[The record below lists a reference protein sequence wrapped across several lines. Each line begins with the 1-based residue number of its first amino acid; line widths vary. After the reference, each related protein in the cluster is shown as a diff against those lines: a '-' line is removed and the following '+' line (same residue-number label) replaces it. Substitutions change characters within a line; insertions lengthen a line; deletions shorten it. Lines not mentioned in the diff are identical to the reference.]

1 MKIFDF
7 LNEKAISAD
16 LKSNDKKGVIQ
27 ELVDLLVKAGELKP
41 KMNDAV
47 VKILINREALGSTG
61 IGQGVAIPHG
71 KCEYAKELV
80 GAFGVSKKGINF
92 DSLDGEPAYIFFLL
106 LAPIESS
113 GPHLK
118 ALARISK
125 LLKDK
130 YFRDSL
136 KNSENEKT
144 LLKIIKEEDQRRS

>member
-1 MKIFDF
+1 MRMLDF
-7 LNEKAISAD
+7 LNEKAVSAD
-16 LKSNDKKGVIQ
+16 LKSQDKNSVIK
-27 ELVDLLVKAGELKP
+27 ELTDILVKSDQLKP
-41 KMNDAV
+41 RDKDAV
-47 VKILINREALGSTG
+47 VKVLLNREALGSTG

-71 KCEYAKELV
+71 KCEHVSKLIS
-80 GAFGVSKKGINF
+80 AFGISKSGIKF
-92 DSLDGEPAYIFFLL
+92 DSLDGEPVYIFFLL

-136 KNSENEKT
+136 KGADSEKS
-144 LLKIIKEEDQRRS
+144 LIKIIKDEDTRRA

>member
-1 MKIFDF
+1 MKILDF

-16 LKSNDKKGVIQ
+16 LKAEDKKGVIK
-27 ELVDLLVKAGELKP
+27 ELTGLLVKAGTLKP
-41 KMNDAV
+41 RMEDEI
-47 VKILINREALGSTG
+47 VKVLLNREALGSTG

-71 KCEYAKELV
+71 KCEYIKELI

-92 DSLDGEPAYIFFLL
+92 DSLDGEPSYIFFLL
-106 LAPIESS
+106 LAPVESS

-136 KNSENEKT
+136 KNAENEKA
-144 LLKIIKEEDQRRS
+144 LLKVIKEEDQRRS

>member
-7 LNEKAISAD
+7 LNEKAVSAD
-16 LKSNDKKGVIQ
+16 LKSETKKGIMQ
-27 ELVDLLVKAGELKP
+27 ELTDLLVKAGELKP
-41 KMNDAV
+41 KMRDAS
-47 VKILINREALGSTG
+47 VKILLNREALGSTG

-71 KCEYAKELV
+71 KCEHVKELV

-92 DSLDGEPAYIFFLL
+92 DSLDGEPAYLFFLL
-106 LAPIESS
+106 MAPIESS

-136 KNSENEKT
+136 KNAENEKT
-144 LLKIIKEEDQRRS
+144 LLKIMKEEDQRRS

>member
-1 MKIFDF
+1 MKILDF
-7 LNEKAISAD
+7 LNEKAIAAN
-16 LKSNDKKGVIQ
+16 LKSQDKKGVIQ
-27 ELVDLLVKAGELKP
+27 ELTDLLIKAGDLKP
-41 KMNDAV
+41 RTRDAV
-47 VKILINREALGSTG
+47 VKTLLNRETLGSTG

-71 KCEYAKELV
+71 KCEHVTELKGV
-80 GAFGVSKKGINF
+80 FGVSKKGIDF
-92 DSLDGEPAYIFFLL
+92 DSLDGEQAYIFFLL
-106 LAPIESS
+106 LAPMESS

-136 KNSENEKT
+136 KKAENEKS

>member
-1 MKIFDF
+1 MRIFDF
-7 LNEKAISAD
+7 LNEKAVSAD
-16 LKSNDKKGVIQ
+16 LKAQDKNSAIK
-27 ELVDLLVKAGELKP
+27 ELTDLLIKAGQLKP
-41 KMNDAV
+41 KDKDSV
-47 VKILINREALGSTG
+47 IKVLLNREALGSTG
-61 IGQGVAIPHG
+61 IGQGIAIPHG
-71 KCEYAKELV
+71 KCEYVSELI
-80 GAFGVSKKGINF
+80 GSFGVSKNGIKF

-136 KNSENEKT
+136 KNADSEKT
-144 LLKIIKEEDQRRS
+144 LIKIIKDEDIRRA

>member
-1 MKIFDF
+1 MKILDF
-7 LNEKAISAD
+7 LNQKAVSAD
-16 LKSNDKKGVIQ
+16 LMSEDKKGVIE
-27 ELVDLLVKAGELKP
+27 ELVGLLVKAGELKP
-41 KMNDAV
+41 KVREDV
-47 VKILINREALGSTG
+47 TKVLLNREALGSTG

-71 KCEYAKELV
+71 KCEYVKELI

-92 DSLDGEPAYIFFLL
+92 DSLDGESAYIFFLL

-136 KNSENEKT
+136 KKAESEKAI
-144 LLKIIKEEDQRRS
+144 LHIIKEEDLRRS

>member
-1 MKIFDF
+1 MKILDF
-7 LNEKAISAD
+7 LNEKAISAG
-16 LKSNDKKGVIQ
+16 LESQDKKGVIE
-27 ELVDLLVKAGELKP
+27 ELTVLLVKAGELKP
-41 KMNDAV
+41 RMKDGV
-47 VKILINREALGSTG
+47 VKVLLNREALGSTG

-71 KCEYAKELV
+71 KCEYVKELV
-80 GAFGVSKKGINF
+80 AAFGVSKKGINF
-92 DSLDGEPAYIFFLL
+92 DSLDGEPAYIYFLL

-136 KNSENEKT
+136 KNAENEKM
-144 LLKIIKEEDQRRS
+144 LLKIIKEEDQRRP

>member
-7 LNEKAISAD
+7 LNEKAITAD
-16 LKSNDKKGVIQ
+16 LKSQDKKAAIK
-27 ELVDLLVKAGELKP
+27 ELTDSLVKAGALKSRM
-41 KMNDAV
+41 KDDV
-47 VKILINREALGSTG
+47 VKVLLNREALGSTG

-71 KCEYAKELV
+71 KCEFVKELV
-80 GAFGVSKKGINF
+80 GAFGVSKSGINF

-136 KNSENEKT
+136 KNAESEKS
-144 LLKIIKEEDQRRS
+144 LLRIIKEEDQRRS

>member
-1 MKIFDF
+1 MKILDF
-7 LNEKAISAD
+7 LNEKAISTD
-16 LKSNDKKGVIQ
+16 LKSQDKKGVIQ
-27 ELVDLLVKAGELKP
+27 ELAGLLINAGELKP
-41 KMNDAV
+41 RMKNEV
-47 VKILINREALGSTG
+47 VKVLLNREALGSTG

-71 KCEYAKELV
+71 KCEQVKELV
-80 GAFGVSKKGINF
+80 AAFGISKKGVDF
-92 DSLDGEPAYIFFLL
+92 DSLDGETAYIFFLL

-136 KNSENEKT
+136 KKAENEKT
-144 LLKIIKEEDQRRS
+144 LFRIIKEEDQRRS

>member
-1 MKIFDF
+1 MRMVDF

-16 LKSNDKKGVIQ
+16 LKSKDKNSAIK
-27 ELVDLLVKAGELKP
+27 ELTDLLVKSGQLKP
-41 KMNDAV
+41 RDKDAV
-47 VKILINREALGSTG
+47 VKVLLNREALGSTG

-71 KCEYAKELV
+71 KCEYVSELI
-80 GAFGVSKKGINF
+80 GAFGISKSGIKF

-136 KNSENEKT
+136 KGADSEKS
-144 LLKIIKEEDQRRS
+144 LIKIIKDEDTRRT

>member
-1 MKIFDF
+1 MRMLDF
-7 LNEKAISAD
+7 LNEKAVSAD
-16 LKSNDKKGVIQ
+16 LKSQDKNNTIK
-27 ELVDLLVKAGELKP
+27 ELVDLLVKSGQLKSRD
-41 KMNDAV
+41 KDAV
-47 VKILINREALGSTG
+47 VKVLLNREALGSTG

-71 KCEYAKELV
+71 KCEHVSELI
-80 GAFGVSKKGINF
+80 GAFGISKSGIKF

-130 YFRDSL
+130 YFRDTL
-136 KNSENEKT
+136 KGSDNEKS
-144 LLKIIKEEDQRRS
+144 LIKIIKDEDARRA

>member
-16 LKSNDKKGVIQ
+16 LKSQDKKAVIR
-27 ELVDLLVKAGELKP
+27 ELTDLLIKAGALKP
-41 KMNDAV
+41 RMKDDV
-47 VKILINREALGSTG
+47 VEILLNREALGSTG

-80 GAFGVSKKGINF
+80 GAFGTSKSGINF
-92 DSLDGEPAYIFFLL
+92 DSLDGEQAYIFFLL

-136 KNSENEKT
+136 KKAENEKS